1 MLRLKAVLHQQGIR
15 QAEMAIGLGTS
26 AGLISQL
33 LNHEQWPKSMKRED
47 LEPRIRKFMQV
58 KGISAADQARAFE
71 SLTPKEHQEML
82 LLSSMNKLGLP
93 PENDSEPVPAV
104 KQKAPKT
111 PAQEPD
117 EETVMLLR
125 KQNLTPAARRQFGIV
140 GDLFGDVRSS
150 DEVFMSP
157 GIRYVRESM
166 YSAAREGGFVAI
178 VGESGSGKSTL
189 RRDLH
194 ERIARDSAQVQI
206 IEPYIIGMEDNDMKG
221 KTLRASHIGEAIM
234 EALAPAEKISK
245 SPERR
250 FQQVHQVLRESSRSG
265 FSNVLLIEEAHSIPI
280 PVLKHLKRFYELE
293 DGFRKLLSIILIG
306 QTELAQKLDER
317 NPAVREVVQRCELV
331 TLQPLDEDLKPY
343 LQARFKRFGRDLSE
357 FMDDTAIEAVRTK
370 LSGPARRPGQRTF
383 SLLYPLAVGNVVTA
397 SLNAAAALGI
407 PKVTA
412 DLVMEV

>member
-1 MLRLKAVLHQQGIR
+1 MLRLKKILQVSNLR
-15 QAEMAIGLGTS
+15 QSAISRHADISEATMA
-26 AGLISQL
+26 QL
-33 LNHEQWPKSMKRED
+33 LNHSRWPISIPRD
-47 LEPRIRKFMQV
+47 HLESKFKEFLATNGVTPEVIATAYEEVSSEEMTRMYLDAV
-58 KGISAADQARAFE
+58 ATKPPAGAR
-71 SLTPKEHQEML
+71 
-82 LLSSMNKLGLP
+82 
-93 PENDSEPVPAV
+93 
-104 KQKAPKT
+104 KQKAQVKSQTTKT
-111 PAQEPD
+111 PEID
-117 EETVMLLR
+117 EDTIMLLR

-140 GDLFGDVRSS
+140 GDLFGEVRNS

-166 YSAAREGGFVAI
+166 YSTAREGGFIAI

-194 ERIARDSAQVQI
+194 ERIARDGAQVEL

-234 EALAPAEKISK
+234 KALAPNEKPSK
-245 SPERR
+245 SPEGR
-250 FQQVHQVLRESSRSG
+250 FQQVHQILRESSRSG
-265 FSNVLLIEEAHSIPI
+265 YSNVLLIEEAHSIPI
-280 PVLKHLKRFYELE
+280 PVLKHLKRFYEME

-343 LQARFKRFGRDLSE
+343 LQARFKRIGRELSE
-357 FMDDTAIEAVRTK
+357 FMDDSAVEAVRSK

-397 SLNAAAALGI
+397 ALNAAAAYSI
-407 PKVTA
+407 PQVTA